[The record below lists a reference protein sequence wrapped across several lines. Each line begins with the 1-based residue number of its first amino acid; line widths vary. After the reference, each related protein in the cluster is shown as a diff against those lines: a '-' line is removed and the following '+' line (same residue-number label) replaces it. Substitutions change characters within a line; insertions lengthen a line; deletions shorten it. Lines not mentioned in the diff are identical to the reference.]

1 LRRIVISACIAG
13 LVSPLLFVTL
23 DGQSEWLRV
32 ARNAAHGP
40 IFACIA
46 ILIVAMSGPRSMRT
60 SRVSGRWPDW
70 RRYTRS
76 FALALSLGVLVEV
89 LQFLDGRPPSLFD
102 IGSDAAGAAVGLGVW
117 TFFDGSRQA
126 PPRCRPTAGVWLVLA
141 LALSGLAY
149 LSWQPLSA
157 VRAYAHRAARFP
169 VIAQFREPV
178 DLFFAVTGDSD
189 SRIVRLPEPWATWPR
204 EKTLR
209 VDYGPGRSPTVRIK
223 EPSPDWRGFA
233 RLMVDVTNPGP
244 KPLRLVIRILDD
256 RHDWTPEDRFNLS
269 VALAAGQRATV
280 PVVLDAV
287 ALAPKGRRMDLARI
301 KDVMLIGRTG
311 SATGFFY
318 VSALWLE

>member
-1 LRRIVISACIAG
+1 MRRIVISACIAG
-13 LVSPLLFVTL
+13 LISPLLFVTL

-46 ILIVAMSGPRSMRT
+46 ILIVAMSGPLSARPPG
-60 SRVSGRWPDW
+60 VSGRWPDW
-70 RRYTRS
+70 RRYTSS
-76 FALALSLGVLVEV
+76 FALALSLGVMVEV
-89 LQFLDGRPPSLFD
+89 LQSLGGRPPSLFD
-102 IGSDAAGAAVGLGVW
+102 IGSDAAGAAVGLGIW
-117 TFFDGSRQA
+117 SFFDGSRQA
-126 PPRCRPTAGVWLVLA
+126 SPGRRLNAGAWLVLA
-141 LALSGLAY
+141 LALFGLAY

-169 VIAQFREPV
+169 VIVQFREPI
-178 DLFFAVTGDSD
+178 DLYFAVTGDSD
-189 SRIVRLPEPWATWPR
+189 ARIVRLPEPWATGPR

-209 VDYGPGRSPTVRIK
+209 VHYGPGRSPTVRIK
-223 EPSPDWRGFA
+223 EPSPDWRGYT
-233 RLMVDVTNPGP
+233 RLMVDLTNPGP

-256 RHDWTPEDRFNLS
+256 RHDWTHDDRFSLS
-269 VALAAGQRATV
+269 VTLAAGQRTSV

-287 ALAPKGRRMDLARI
+287 VLAPKGRRMDLARI

-311 SATGFFY
+311 SATGLFY